1 MKKLILFL
9 LLPILLGSCAPKVF
23 AHRKEISFPDSSG

>member
-9 LLPILLGSCAPKVF
+9 LLPILLGSCAPKVLT
-23 AHRKEISFPDSSG
+23 HIEKNILPG